1 MSTLDENT
9 TESDAAARAAA
20 IRFTTRGVTD
30 EEAAAVTAVLL
41 AAIDAEADAAQAIE
55 PGRSAWTRSAGSMRG
70 ADLRSTR
77 WNRSAG

>member
-1 MSTLDENT
+1 MSTRDEDT
-9 TESDAAARAAA
+9 TETDAAARAAA
-20 IRFTTRGVTD
+20 IQFTTRGVTD

-41 AAIDAEADAAQAIE
+41 AAIDAEADAAEGID
-55 PGRSAWTRSAGSMRG
+55 PGRSAWARSAGSMRG